1 MSQHVPE
8 TCNES
13 NGNWL
18 PITEYSVKSGMSL
31 STIRRKIKSNSIAY
45 RLEKGKYLILFETK
59 GQVTQPVDIAPRVS
73 PVSMS
78 SRSTQDVPVMPK
90 LATHQE
96 KRESIVRFEQ
106 DDDAFHMV
114 TDAYEHALH
123 EKSERIKLLEKRN
136 KELEDR
142 LNELRLLVQ
151 VLEEKYEVRY

>member
-13 NGNWL
+13 NGTWL

-45 RLEKGKYLILFETK
+45 RLERGKYLILFENK
-59 GQVTQPVDIAPRVS
+59 GQVKQPESTPSFSSAPTAAR
-73 PVSMS
+73 MQHDGLAM
-78 SRSTQDVPVMPK
+78 TK
-90 LATHQE
+90 LPTHQV

-123 EKSERIKLLEKRN
+123 EKNERIKLLEKRN

>member
-1 MSQHVPE
+1 
-8 TCNES
+8 
-13 NGNWL
+13 
-18 PITEYSVKSGMSL
+18 MSL

-45 RLEKGKYLILFETK
+45 RLEKGKYLILFVQK
-59 GQVTQPVDIAPRVS
+59 DQRLQPVVTAPKVAPISISNRNHQAV
-73 PVSMS
+73 M
-78 SRSTQDVPVMPK
+78 TMPK

-106 DDDAFHMV
+106 DDEAFHMV